1 MRNLSPNPKSLF
13 DIFKAERP
21 DQKAIA
27 MPWLISGTM
36 TMIYSPSGHG
46 KSMYCFNLALQ
57 IAQGGTW
64 IGERCNTSKV
74 LYIDGEMGGRE
85 WLKRIPSNIMFT
97 DALNENFRLICPDD
111 FDSAGNVPSL
121 GSNYYSDL
129 WLEMAQPYDVVIVDN
144 YLTTCRPETNKDS
157 DLDVWYRVQ
166 DLIIKLRNQNKAVI
180 MVHHASKSG
189 VQYGTV
195 LKEVI
200 VNTIMRIRQFPIQ
213 YLNNGLVLEV
223 RVQKDRGNV
232 FQGENESLIDLV
244 FSDDGIISRKGDL
257 NQARAD
263 YLLQHKRYGTTNAE
277 MADALGITVG
287 KVKELLYEN
296 KKQNETTEEKDE
308 LWNI

>member
-1 MRNLSPNPKSLF
+1 MKNGIPKSLF
-13 DIFKAERP
+13 DIFITDRP
-21 DQKAIA
+21 DQQTMMA
-27 MPWLISGTM
+27 PWLMSGTM
-36 TMIYSPSGHG
+36 TMVYSPSGHG
-46 KSMYCFNLALQ
+46 KSLYCFNLAMQ

-64 IGERCNTSKV
+64 LGEKCKMSKV

-85 WLKRIPSNIMFT
+85 WLKRLPRTLMFT
-97 DALNENFRLICPDD
+97 DELTENLKLICPDD

-121 GSNYYSDL
+121 GSVRYANM
-129 WLEMAQPYDVVIVDN
+129 WLEMAAPYDVVIIDN

-200 VNTIMRIRQFPIQ
+200 VNNIMRIRQFPIQ
-213 YLNNGLVLEV
+213 YLADGLVLEI
-223 RVQKDRGNV
+223 RIQKDRGNV
-232 FQGENESLIDLV
+232 FKGNNDFLIELI
-244 FSDDGIISRKGDL
+244 FSDDGVISRMGNLDD
-257 NQARAD
+257 ARAD
-263 YLLQHKRYGTTNAE
+263 YLLQHKRYGTTSSE

-287 KVKELLYEN
+287 KVKELLF
-296 KKQNETTEEKDE
+296 KAKASRQEEKEDVD
-308 LWNI
+308 WNI